1 MPTDAFRIEKLPAE
15 KIAKIV
21 LSRPTKLNIIR
32 VPERAMI
39 REAFESL
46 ARDAEV
52 RVVIMQGEGGQAF
65 SSGGDIPEFL
75 EHTPLEM
82 SEFADQI
89 SAPERF
95 PGPVIAAVDGYAM
108 GVGLELALCCD
119 FIIATKRSTFAFPE
133 IRLGAIPGSG
143 GTQRVLRLVG
153 IIRAKDFIMR
163 GRRISAAEAESTGL
177 ITRAV
182 EVGELDTEVMTLAR
196 EMVASAPAAL
206 RVLKRV
212 LNKGL
217 DCSLPA
223 ALELEGRAFATLV
236 STRDWQEGVRAW
248 REKRRPNFEGR

>member
-1 MPTDAFRIEKLPAE
+1 MESEAFRIEKYSDE
-15 KIAKIV
+15 RIAKIV
-21 LSRPTKLNIIR
+21 FCRPEKLNIIR
-32 VPERAMI
+32 VPERRKI
-39 REAFESL
+39 REAFEAL
-46 ARDAEV
+46 ERDPNV
-52 RVVIMQGEGGQAF
+52 RAVILQGEGRAF

-75 EHTPLEM
+75 DYSPLEM
-82 SEFADQI
+82 SEFSDLI

-133 IRLGAIPGSG
+133 IKLGVIPGSG
-143 GTQRVLRLVG
+143 GTQRALRLMG

-163 GRRISAAEAESTGL
+163 GRRLSAVEAESVGL

-182 EVGELDTEVMTLAR
+182 EVEELEAEVARVAR
-196 EMVASAPAAL
+196 ELVEAAPAAL
-206 RVLKRV
+206 RLLKRV
-212 LNKGL
+212 LNQGQ

-248 REKRRPNFEGR
+248 KEKRAPKFQGC